1 MARDLAV
8 GLSLA
13 TWWFIGAWSDLL
25 PFLYISDRFP
35 IGALPC
41 WNDFLAVVLNVTLL
55 GGLFA
60 LLRRAGRT
68 LSGTALAAADWLFLA
83 SFVVPANTVRN
94 HFHTPVE
101 RVWER
106 LPANLSLVLAA
117 LAALT
122 ALGVM
127 ARWRRQ
133 IVRGMST
140 ALVIAFP
147 LVPMTFAQAGWA
159 LSQAGSRLR
168 CDAAG
173 PLAPRL
179 SASPPAR
186 VLWLVYDELE
196 QHAVFDGRPPDLQ
209 MPAFDRL
216 RREGF
221 HATAALPP
229 GDRTERT
236 IPAVLTGLPVLDS
249 ALVGRNELRVTLA
262 SSGEPAIWNGDQTL
276 FARARALGLNTAAAG
291 FFLPYC
297 ALLGDV
303 LTDCAW
309 QPCTTCG
316 RMVGAF
322 GQGVLESMRN
332 QASELGPFY
341 SRRRHLAAYIALQD
355 AARSLATDP
364 AIGFGLLHL
373 PVPHEPPIYDR
384 RRGAFSLRRPPG
396 AGYYDNLALADRS
409 LGELRRAMEAAGTW
423 VGTTLF
429 VFGDHGRRAEGNRI
443 EHPAVPF
450 IAKLAG
456 QAAPVRYEASF
467 NLVLVHDLTLAI
479 LAGEIST
486 TDQVLRWLDAN
497 RHQWPVDR
505 VAFRVGRGASGVPD
519 VQHRAGPR
527 P

>member
-13 TWWFIGAWSDLL
+13 TLWFIGAWSDLL

-60 LLRRAGRT
+60 LLRRACRK
-68 LSGTALAAADWLFLA
+68 LSGMALAAADWLFLG

-106 LPANLSLVLAA
+106 LPANWSLVVAVV
-117 LAALT
+117 AALT
-122 ALGVM
+122 ALAVM
-127 ARWRRQ
+127 ARWRRP

-140 ALVIAFP
+140 ALVIVFP

-159 LSQAGSRLR
+159 LSQAGGRLR

-173 PLAPRL
+173 GLAPRL
-179 SASPPAR
+179 STSPPAR

-196 QHAVFDGRPPDLQ
+196 QHAVFDDRAADLQ

-216 RREGF
+216 RREAF

-236 IPAVLTGLPVLDS
+236 IPAVLTGVPVLDS
-249 ALVGRNELRVTLA
+249 ALVGRNQLRLTLA
-262 SSGEPAIWNGDQTL
+262 GRIDPLIWHGDLTL
-276 FARARALGLNTAAAG
+276 FARVRALGVNTAAAG

-303 LTDCAW
+303 LSDCAW

-322 GQGVLESMRN
+322 GEGVLESMRN

-341 SRRRHLAAYIALQD
+341 SRRRHLAAYRSLQD
-355 AARSLATDP
+355 AARSIAIDP
-364 AIGFGLLHL
+364 AIGFALLHL

-384 RRGAFSLRRPPG
+384 RRGTFSVRTPPG

-409 LGELRRAMEAAGTW
+409 LGELRGAMEAAGTW
-423 VGTTLF
+423 IGTTLF

-443 EHPAVPF
+443 DHPAVPF
-450 IAKLAG
+450 IVKLAG
-456 QAAPVRYEASF
+456 QAAPARYEAPF
-467 NLVLVHDLTLAI
+467 NLVLVHDLTLAV
-479 LAGEIST
+479 LTGTLT
-486 TDQVLRWLDAN
+486 TPEHVSAWLDAH
-497 RHQWPVDR
+497 RSAWAAASGSESVH
-505 VAFRVGRGASGVPD
+505 AGHGASRMSGVPP
-519 VQHRAGPR
+519 PR
-527 P
+527 H

>member
-8 GLSLA
+8 SLSLA
-13 TWWFIGAWSDLL
+13 TLWFIGAWSDLL

-41 WNDFLAVVLNVTLL
+41 WNDFLAIVLNVTLL
-55 GGLFA
+55 GVLFA
-60 LLRRAGRT
+60 LLRRVCRG
-68 LSGTALAAADWLFLA
+68 LSGKALAAADWLFLA
-83 SFVVPANTVRN
+83 SFVVPANAVRN

-101 RVWER
+101 RLWER
-106 LPANLSLVLAA
+106 LPASLSVAVAA
-117 LAALT
+117 LAGLAM
-122 ALGVM
+122 LGVLV
-127 ARWRRQ
+127 RWRRQ
-133 IVRGMST
+133 LVRGASA
-140 ALVIAFP
+140 ALMILFP

-159 LSQAGSRLR
+159 LTQAGGRLR

-179 SASPPAR
+179 SASPSAR

-196 QHAVFDGRPPDLQ
+196 HYAVFDGRPPDLQ

-216 RREGF
+216 RREAF

-236 IPAVLTGLPVLDS
+236 IPAVLTGVPVVDS

-262 SSGEPAIWNGDQTL
+262 GSGERAIWNGDQTL

-322 GQGVLESMRN
+322 GEGVLESMRN

-341 SRRRHLAAYIALQD
+341 SRRRHLSAYRALQH
-355 AARSLATDP
+355 AAIALATDP
-364 AIGFGLLHL
+364 AVGFGLLHL

-384 RRGAFSLRRPPG
+384 RSGAFSLRRPPG

-423 VGTTLF
+423 MGTTLF

-443 EHPAVPF
+443 DHPAVPF
-450 IAKLAG
+450 ILKLAG
-456 QAAPVRYEASF
+456 QAAPVRYEAAF

-479 LAGEIST
+479 LTGEIDT
-486 TDQVLRWLDAN
+486 TEQVSQWLDAN
-497 RHQWPVDR
+497 RHQRAADS
-505 VAFRVGRGASGVPD
+505 VAVLVGAGASGLPG
-519 VQHRAGPR
+519 VQHRPR
-527 P
+527 PRP

>member
-1 MARDLAV
+1 VGRDLAV

-13 TWWFIGAWSDLL
+13 TLWFIGAWSDLL

-41 WNDFLAVVLNVTLL
+41 WNDFLAVVLNVTVL

-60 LLRRAGRT
+60 LLRRACRK

-101 RVWER
+101 RLWER
-106 LPANLSLVLAA
+106 LPAHWSLAVAVLAA
-117 LAALT
+117 VT
-122 ALGVM
+122 ALGVL
-127 ARWRRQ
+127 ARWRRP
-133 IVRGMST
+133 IVRGISI
-140 ALVIAFP
+140 ALVIVFP

-159 LSQAGSRLR
+159 ITQAGGRLR

-179 SASPPAR
+179 SVSPPAR

-196 QHAVFDGRPPDLQ
+196 QHAVFDGRPTDLR

-216 RREGF
+216 RREAF

-236 IPAVLTGLPVLDS
+236 IPAVLTGVSVLDS

-262 SSGEPAIWNGDQTL
+262 GSVGPSIWDGDLTL
-276 FARARALGLNTAAAG
+276 FARARALGVNTAAAG

-303 LTDCAW
+303 LSDCAW

-322 GQGVLESMRN
+322 GEGVLESMRN
-332 QASELGPFY
+332 QASELAPFY
-341 SRRRHLAAYIALQD
+341 SRRRHLAAYRALQD
-355 AARSLATDP
+355 AARSIATDP
-364 AIGFGLLHL
+364 AIGFALLHL

-384 RRGAFSLRRPPG
+384 RRGAFSVRRPSG

-423 VGTTLF
+423 IGTTLF

-443 EHPAVPF
+443 DHPAVPF
-450 IAKLAG
+450 IVKLAG
-456 QAAPVRYEASF
+456 QAAPARYEAPF
-467 NLVLVHDLTLAI
+467 NLVLLHDLTLAV
-479 LAGEIST
+479 LTGRLT
-486 TDQVLRWLDAN
+486 TPEHVAAWLDAH
-497 RHQWPVDR
+497 RS
-505 VAFRVGRGASGVPD
+505 ASPAAGGSGLDHMGHAASRLPG
-519 VQHRAGPR
+519 AGPSR